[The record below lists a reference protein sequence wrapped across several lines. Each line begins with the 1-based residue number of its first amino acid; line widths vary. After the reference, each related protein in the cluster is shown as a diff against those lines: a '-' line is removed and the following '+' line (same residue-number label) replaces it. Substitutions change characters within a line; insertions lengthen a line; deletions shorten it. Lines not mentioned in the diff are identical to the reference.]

1 MKAYVAHDSG
11 DLDRLRLETL
21 PDPKPARGE
30 IVIRMMAAALNP
42 IDLHALR
49 GALGDRIRFPAVL
62 GTDVSG
68 VVSDVGADVH
78 DLRIGDP
85 VFGMINF
92 PGTDGTLNGRGYA
105 EYAQTP
111 ATQVAPKPAGMSF
124 EEAAALPV
132 VGLTAKQAL
141 EGTGTLQR
149 GSRVLIHGASGG
161 IGHIAV
167 QIAKQHG
174 AYVVATASAASAD
187 FVRRLGADEVLD
199 YRTQPFDQSVREID
213 LVLDTVGGDTLR
225 RSLAVLRPGGMLV
238 TARWPELK
246 LIAEEAAS
254 RHVEARAVQVK
265 PDVAQLTR
273 LADDVTA
280 GKLAIHIARTYR
292 LDELPA
298 ALAQLR
304 SGGTQGKIVVKIANG
319 GPRA

>member
-30 IVIRMMAAALNP
+30 VVIRVMAAALNP

-49 GALGDRIRFPAVL
+49 GALGDRIRFPAIL

-68 VVSDVGADVH
+68 VVSDVGADVRH
-78 DLRIGDP
+78 VHVGDP

-92 PGTDGTLNGRGYA
+92 PGTDGTLTGRGYA

-141 EGTGTLQR
+141 EDTGALQR
-149 GSRVLIHGASGG
+149 GWRVLIHGASGG

-174 AYVVATASAASAD
+174 AQVFATASAQRAD

-199 YRTQPFDQSVREID
+199 YRRQPFHQAMRDLD

-225 RSLAVLRPGGMLV
+225 RSLAVLRPGGILV

-246 LIAEEAAS
+246 LIAADAA
-254 RHVEARAVQVK
+254 RRGIEARAVQVK
-265 PDVAQLTR
+265 PYITQLTQ
-273 LADDVTA
+273 LANDVTA
-280 GKLAIHIARTYR
+280 GKLTIHIDRTYR
-292 LDELPA
+292 FDELPT

-304 SGGTQGKIVVKIANG
+304 SGGTQGKIVVKIG
-319 GPRA
+319 

>member
-1 MKAYVAHDSG
+1 
-11 DLDRLRLETL
+11 
-21 PDPKPARGE
+21 
-30 IVIRMMAAALNP
+30 
-42 IDLHALR
+42 
-49 GALGDRIRFPAVL
+49 
-62 GTDVSG
+62 
-68 VVSDVGADVH
+68 
-78 DLRIGDP
+78 
-85 VFGMINF
+85 MINF
-92 PGTDGTLNGRGYA
+92 PGTDGTLAGRGYA

-111 ATQVAPKPAGMSF
+111 AAQVAPKPAGMSF

-141 EGTGTLQR
+141 EDTGALQKGR
-149 GSRVLIHGASGG
+149 RVLVHGASGG

-167 QIAKQHG
+167 QMAKQHG
-174 AYVVATASAASAD
+174 AHVSATASAASAD

-199 YRTQPFDQSVREID
+199 YRTQPFDQAVRDLD

-254 RHVEARAVQVK
+254 RRIDARAVQVK
-265 PDVAQLTR
+265 PDVAQLSR

-280 GKLAIHIARTYR
+280 GRLAIHIARTYR

-304 SGGTQGKIVVKIANG
+304 SGGTQGKIVVKIG
-319 GPRA
+319 

>member
-1 MKAYVAHDSG
+1 MKAYVAHESG

-30 IVIRMMAAALNP
+30 IVIRVVAAALNP

-49 GALGDRIRFPAVL
+49 GALGNRIRFPAIL

-68 VVSDVGADVH
+68 VVCDIGTDVH
-78 DLRIGDP
+78 DVHIGDP

-92 PGTDGTLNGRGYA
+92 PGTDGTLTGRGYA

-111 ATQVAPKPAGMSF
+111 AVQVAPKPAGMSF

-141 EGTGTLQR
+141 EDTGALQKGWR
-149 GSRVLIHGASGG
+149 ILVHGASGG

-167 QIAKQHG
+167 QIAKRHG
-174 AYVVATASAASAD
+174 ARVFATASAERAD

-199 YRTQPFDQSVREID
+199 YRTQPFDQAVHDLD

-254 RHVEARAVQVK
+254 RRIDARAVQVK

-273 LADDVTA
+273 LADDVA
-280 GKLAIHIARTYR
+280 ARKLEIHIARTYR
-292 LDELPA
+292 LHELPM

-304 SGGTQGKIVVKIANG
+304 SGGTQGKIVIKIG
-319 GPRA
+319 